1 MFQRILVPLDG
12 SERAELALP
21 VAAGLARGSGGM
33 IILTQIVRAP
43 VEFEVGATAPAT
55 WAPAA
60 RPVER
65 TAGSK
70 YLLTVAASEALAGVA
85 TETGVYA
92 GPVAAMLLL
101 AASTRGADL
110 IVMTT
115 RGLSGFT
122 RWALGSVAEKV
133 AQESPIPVLLL
144 REPGGLPLAT
154 AHHTGELCALVA
166 LDGSPFS
173 EAALGPA
180 SDIVRMLSAPGAGA
194 LHLVRVLEA
203 VDVASLDEERGA
215 APVSAHETEHWA
227 LGEAKAY
234 LEATAHRLREQL
246 GAVAPH
252 TTWSVVVNP
261 QFGTYEADVASA
273 ILRAAEEGEPV
284 EAATAPTRCAL
295 VAMATHGRT
304 GLSHMILG
312 SITQRVLRTSTL
324 PLLVVRPAAAS
335 HAQPAARPATP
346 DVPGGQ

>member
-21 VAAGLARGSGGM
+21 VAAGLARASGGVV
-33 IILTQIVRAP
+33 ILTQIVQAP
-43 VEFEVGATAPAT
+43 MEFEVGATAPAT

-60 RPVER
+60 RPIER
-65 TAGSK
+65 KTGSQ
-70 YLLTVAASEALAGVA
+70 YLLDVAASEQLAGVT

-92 GPVAAMLLL
+92 GPVAAMLQLV
-101 AASTRGADL
+101 ARSRGADL

-144 REPGGLPLAT
+144 REHGSMPLVSAQR
-154 AHHTGELCALVA
+154 TGDLAALVA
-166 LDGSPFS
+166 LDGSAFS
-173 EAALGPA
+173 EASLGPA
-180 SDIVRMLSAPGAGA
+180 SEIVRALAAPASGA
-194 LHLVRVLEA
+194 LHVVRVLEM
-203 VDVASLDEERGA
+203 VDAATLAEEDGSEPRS
-215 APVSAHETEHWA
+215 VQETQDWA

-234 LEATAHRLREQL
+234 LDATARRLREQL
-246 GAVAPH
+246 GAAAPH
-252 TTWSVVVNP
+252 ITWSVAVNP

-273 ILRAAEEGEPV
+273 ILRAAEDGEPV
-284 EAATAPTRCAL
+284 EAATAPVRCAL
-295 VAMATHGRT
+295 VVMATHGRT

-324 PLLVVRPAAAS
+324 PLLVVRPAAV
-335 HAQPAARPATP
+335 AQ
-346 DVPGGQ
+346 GGQADQSKQPSASSGQ